1 VRINKRSP
9 DIASGM
15 HVGKDEMDVGA
26 GDQDILFG
34 NMSDETDDRMLMMIE
49 PMLEKVDT
57 LVIGGSIVFTFLKAR
72 GVSVDNSF
80 LEEDFRELAKTLDA
94 KVKEKGVELILPK
107 DVACGDEFPFSGKE
121 IDFKVV
127 PADAIFDGWLC
138 RVNGPEVK
146 E

>member
-72 GVSVDNSF
+72 GVSVDNSLF
-80 LEEDFRELAKTLDA
+80 GGGLP
-94 KVKEKGVELILPK
+94 GVGQDLGSQSQGEG
-107 DVACGDEFPFSGKE
+107 CGVDSTQRRG
-121 IDFKVV
+121 V
-127 PADAIFDGWLC
+127 W
-138 RVNGPEVK
+138 
-146 E
+146 